1 MRSGKTRTQGG
12 SQCSSRQLCFPAHC
26 LPFCYI
32 CSARPAGEADHR
44 TGLKI
49 ITQGNIFILNLNHL
63 IHLVCSASPTK
74 AVLAAIGSDKQLK
87 LFLQLKNISR
97 SVAKVTPYQ
106 YSISQAEQ
114 SCWLHTSRS
123 QIHAAVVCL
132 HAWGEPTQ
140 GNAHLVCLLLKR
152 AAEKASHQHYAA
164 SRLSVRGCTL
174 GSSSQSRAW
183 ALLQELCW
191 VIYRKGDGG
200 KFLHLGLL
208 FFFCFFFLRQFPVMG
223 AMRKPRLETWPGE
236 HRNSGKH
243 TCSSMDWP
251 LAFPSAF
258 AAPQKLKCPPHR
270 SALLKCSR

>member
-1 MRSGKTRTQGG
+1 M
-12 SQCSSRQLCFPAHC
+12 
-26 LPFCYI
+26 
-32 CSARPAGEADHR
+32 
-44 TGLKI
+44 KI

-200 KFLHLGLL
+200 KFLHFGLL
-208 FFFCFFFLRQFPVMG
+208 FFFLFFFFKAVSSNGCHEEAKVGNLAWG
-223 AMRKPRLETWPGE
+223 A
-236 HRNSGKH
+236 
-243 TCSSMDWP
+243 
-251 LAFPSAF
+251 
-258 AAPQKLKCPPHR
+258 
-270 SALLKCSR
+270 